1 MADVTLA
8 EALEICNT
16 AISQAEK
23 MGIKIAVSVVD
34 SGSNLVTTQR
44 MDGALILAVEGS
56 RGKAVCSVM
65 FGQPSGELEERST
78 RPTFQSLQLQYGGRF
93 IMGQG
98 AVPIFRGD
106 ELIGACGVGGGT
118 PQQDEDCARAAIT

>member
-1 MADVTLA
+1 MSDVTLA
-8 EALEICNT
+8 EALEICTT

-56 RGKAVCSVM
+56 RGKA
-65 FGQPSGELEERST
+65 
-78 RPTFQSLQLQYGGRF
+78 GG
-93 IMGQG
+93 
-98 AVPIFRGD
+98 
-106 ELIGACGVGGGT
+106 
-118 PQQDEDCARAAIT
+118 